1 MKMQTLAELA
11 GVLQE
16 AKDTGRPIERR
27 FINGDE
33 WLEWGGKIF
42 DLGCFIYGV
51 QPEPPTPSPAEAT
64 LAIRRNETDR
74 GMIELCAK
82 CRAGYAVFSVFPI
95 WWLGGTGL
103 SDRIRDGE
111 TVEVQLVER
120 DD

>member
-1 MKMQTLAELA
+1 
-11 GVLQE
+11 
-16 AKDTGRPIERR
+16 
-27 FINGDE
+27 
-33 WLEWGGKIF
+33 
-42 DLGCFIYGV
+42 
-51 QPEPPTPSPAEAT
+51 
-64 LAIRRNETDR
+64 
-74 GMIELCAK
+74 MIELCAK